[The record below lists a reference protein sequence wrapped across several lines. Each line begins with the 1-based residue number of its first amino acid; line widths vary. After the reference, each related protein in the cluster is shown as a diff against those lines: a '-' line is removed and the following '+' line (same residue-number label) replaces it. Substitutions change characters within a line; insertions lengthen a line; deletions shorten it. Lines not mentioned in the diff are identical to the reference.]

1 MAECALIAGKKWG
14 ISSQKLTFSFPQSL
28 LTCARS
34 LEGASSPGK
43 LPVLTHGFAL
53 WAFLQITPKSCAPGP
68 NLVPGSSHDSKQEH
82 PLRCFPP
89 RLVSLLG
96 LQKYTTSPS
105 RPPTSKCY
113 LLVFSAQFAIAPPLN
128 EARRSSID
136 VCILHAASFHTY

>member
-1 MAECALIAGKKWG
+1 MLMQGLCCGRVCPNSREKWG

-68 NLVPGSSHDSKQEH
+68 NLTPGSSHDSEQEH
-82 PLRCFPP
+82 PLQCFPP

-96 LQKYTTSPS
+96 LQTIHHLAIETT
-105 RPPTSKCY
+105 Y
-113 LLVFSAQFAIAPPLN
+113 
-128 EARRSSID
+128 E
-136 VCILHAASFHTY
+136 